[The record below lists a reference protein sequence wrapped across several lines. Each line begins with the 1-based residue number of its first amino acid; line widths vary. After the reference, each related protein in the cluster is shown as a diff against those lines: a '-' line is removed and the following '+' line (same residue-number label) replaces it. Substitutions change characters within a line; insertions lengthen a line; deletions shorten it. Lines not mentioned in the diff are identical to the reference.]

1 MIIKIGQP
9 YAFTEQ
15 GQKDQQEDRIYP
27 SVEQLCPSDKCFVL
41 CDGMGGH
48 EKGEVAASIVSK
60 TLYENLTANPPA
72 DDIASKAW
80 FDQSLSKSYDALD
93 KMDSEAIRRPGT
105 TMTCVYLAANG
116 ALCAHI
122 GDSRIYLIRPG
133 EGIIFRTQDHS
144 LVNQLVQIGEITPE
158 EAEHHPKRNV
168 ITRAMQP
175 KLERRYP
182 ADVSILTDVKAGD
195 YFFLCCDGILE
206 QLSDAR
212 LTEIIS
218 ANTDS
223 KQKLA
228 DIYDICFGK
237 TRDNFTCILVPVTDV
252 EGVPAVATT
261 DDVATM
267 VQPTEPDFAS
277 SRKNAN
283 TIPTMP
289 KNQADARHKR
299 SMLIIYGLIAL
310 IVVLLAVG
318 LYFFLRDDDTKD
330 SEKIE
335 KIENDGKED
344 SPSLISGKKS
354 DKPINSET
362 NVDKELVQRIYS
374 ISKTELIIALNKMS
388 EEDRDL
394 IEDYLEY
401 YNLKDEKEKAKTDFA
416 KLNENKKIKV
426 LDNLNILTKIVMEHN
441 DKSEKKPLDTPTIMA
456 INSMALKD
464 FDRIE
469 DNLEE
474 LKEEHSANPLLE
486 ATSAVQEA
494 NNVASSQLVST
505 NGRKPQERSNNKRS
519 NNKKNRG
526 K

>member
-144 LVNQLVQIGEITPE
+144 LVNQLVQIGEITPA

-283 TIPTMP
+283 TVPTMP

-299 SMLIIYGLIAL
+299 SMLIIYGLVAL

-318 LYFFLRDDDTKD
+318 LYLFLRDDDTKD

-335 KIENDGKED
+335 KVENDGKED
-344 SPSLISGKKS
+344 SPSIIPGKTS
-354 DKPINSET
+354 DKDNGKP
-362 NVDKELVQRIYS
+362 VDQELIHRIYKL
-374 ISKTELIIALNKMS
+374 SKTKLFSALKGMS
-388 EEDRDL
+388 EDDRDL
-394 IEDYLEY
+394 IEDFLDKKELSGKDQENAVSKLGILTKVVGECAKKEHIDQNSMEVIIKMALENY
-401 YNLKDEKEKAKTDFA
+401 DEEHAEEIIDEIAAQAENPASQVVQTTDFA
-416 KLNENKKIKV
+416 RQTEGLLPNSNKK
-426 LDNLNILTKIVMEHN
+426 
-441 DKSEKKPLDTPTIMA
+441 
-456 INSMALKD
+456 
-464 FDRIE
+464 
-469 DNLEE
+469 
-474 LKEEHSANPLLE
+474 
-486 ATSAVQEA
+486 
-494 NNVASSQLVST
+494 ASKNKQNKGK
-505 NGRKPQERSNNKRS
+505 NGK
-519 NNKKNRG
+519 
-526 K
+526 